1 VATDE
6 RIRVVLAEHSPAWTQ
21 LFRNEEQRIRA
32 ILGRVAVVVE
42 HVGSTAVPGLP
53 AKPVVDVC
61 LGVPD
66 PRDEP
71 RYRTKLTRIGYR
83 LRIREPEW
91 FDHRLLVL
99 PEPAV
104 NLHVF
109 AVGCP
114 EITRMIRFRT
124 GSAPTQR
131 TGSATP
137 PRKRRWPGTVGRRCR
152 TMPTP
157 RPAPSA
163 RYSPPPKQTTPDPSR
178 ASLPGQ
184 RRAGRDQPS
193 LLGSRR

>member
-1 VATDE
+1 MATDE
-6 RIRVVLAEHSPAWTQ
+6 RIRVVLAEHSPAWAQ

-71 RYRTKLTRIGYR
+71 RYITQLTRIGYR

-91 FDHRLLVL
+91 FEHRLLVL

-114 EITRMIRFRT
+114 EITRMIRFRDRLR
-124 GSAPTQR
+124 SHPADR
-131 TGSATP
+131 LRYAAAKAALA
-137 PRKRRWPGTVGRRCR
+137 RHRWPSMQDYADAKTGTIG
-152 TMPTP
+152 
-157 RPAPSA
+157 AILA
-163 RYSPPPKQTTPDPSR
+163 AAEADN
-178 ASLPGQ
+178 PG
-184 RRAGRDQPS
+184 S
-193 LLGSRR
+193 E